1 MHHSGAPR
9 REIVEAYSDL
19 TSLRGA
25 KRRSNP
31 FSPSLWLWMLR
42 GACHRARIR
51 ATRWLA
57 TTPSRRATL
66 STVVARLDRA
76 IQYSRGVSDRIEK
89 PRRTGYP
96 ACAGYDGGLGGAE
109 TTSIPVSADLHYRRL
124 TPAARPMQM
133 RSSKARRAAG
143 ARPKRIQAKRVPV
156 RVKKTRQKKTL
167 DVREVSRI
175 SLEGRSVIVAM
186 CVGQLG
192 SLLPHVVVPS
202 ILAAFLIPEWHL
214 SGAQAGLLAGSG
226 AAGYML
232 TVPVLATLTDRI
244 DARKI
249 LIAGSALSALGTFL
263 FGMFASG
270 LWSGA
275 LFNAVAGVGF
285 AGAYMPGL
293 KALTD
298 RLAPG
303 DSSRAITLYTSSFSF
318 GVGLSF
324 LVSQLVAES
333 FEWRAAFF
341 VTALGPMVMLLV
353 CFLLRPIEPKPAQGR
368 LLDFAPVFRNTQ
380 AMGFILGYGAHC
392 FELYGI
398 RTWLVASWTFVAMR
412 NSDSW
417 ILTPVVVSVL
427 FSLLAM
433 PASIIGNE
441 LAIKFGR
448 HRAIS
453 AVMFSSAVVALLI
466 GLFAAKSSWFLL
478 PLIVIY
484 AITVPADSGALTSG
498 MTMAANPSYRG
509 ATMATHSTVGFS
521 LSALGAWAVG
531 VALDAAGGPLSP
543 SAWMAAFSVLAA
555 GILLGPVALYWSR
568 KTMAQP

>member
-1 MHHSGAPR
+1 
-9 REIVEAYSDL
+9 
-19 TSLRGA
+19 
-25 KRRSNP
+25 
-31 FSPSLWLWMLR
+31 
-42 GACHRARIR
+42 
-51 ATRWLA
+51 
-57 TTPSRRATL
+57 
-66 STVVARLDRA
+66 
-76 IQYSRGVSDRIEK
+76 
-89 PRRTGYP
+89 
-96 ACAGYDGGLGGAE
+96 
-109 TTSIPVSADLHYRRL
+109 
-124 TPAARPMQM
+124 
-133 RSSKARRAAG
+133 
-143 ARPKRIQAKRVPV
+143 
-156 RVKKTRQKKTL
+156 
-167 DVREVSRI
+167 
-175 SLEGRSVIVAM
+175 M

-214 SGAQAGLLAGSG
+214 TGAQAGLLAGSG

-263 FGMFASG
+263 FGMFASS

-275 LFNAVAGVGF
+275 LFNAIAGVGF

-324 LVSQLVAES
+324 LVSQLVAEN
-333 FEWRAAFF
+333 FGWRSALF

-353 CFLLRPIEPKPAQGR
+353 CFLLRPIEPKPVQGR
-368 LLDFAPVFRNTQ
+368 LLDFAPVFRNTE

-398 RTWLVASWTFVAMR
+398 RTWLVAFWTFVATK
-412 NSDSW
+412 NSDSS

-466 GLFAAKSSWFLL
+466 GVFADKSPWFLL
-478 PLIVIY
+478 PLMVIY

-498 MTMAANPSYRG
+498 MTMAANPRYRG

-521 LSALGAWAVG
+521 LSAVGAWAVG
-531 VALDAAGGPLSP
+531 VALDAAGGPLSA

-555 GILLGPVALYWSR
+555 GILLGPVALHWSR
-568 KTMAQP
+568 KTTALP

>member
-1 MHHSGAPR
+1 
-9 REIVEAYSDL
+9 
-19 TSLRGA
+19 
-25 KRRSNP
+25 
-31 FSPSLWLWMLR
+31 
-42 GACHRARIR
+42 
-51 ATRWLA
+51 
-57 TTPSRRATL
+57 
-66 STVVARLDRA
+66 
-76 IQYSRGVSDRIEK
+76 
-89 PRRTGYP
+89 
-96 ACAGYDGGLGGAE
+96 
-109 TTSIPVSADLHYRRL
+109 
-124 TPAARPMQM
+124 
-133 RSSKARRAAG
+133 
-143 ARPKRIQAKRVPV
+143 
-156 RVKKTRQKKTL
+156 
-167 DVREVSRI
+167 
-175 SLEGRSVIVAM
+175 M
-186 CVGQLG
+186 CGGQLG

-214 SGAQAGLLAGSG
+214 TGAQAGLLAGSG

-249 LIAGSALSALGTFL
+249 LIAGSALSALGTLL
-263 FGMFASG
+263 FGLFASG

-275 LFNAVAGVGF
+275 CFNAIAGVGF

-324 LVSQLVAES
+324 LVSQLVAEGWG
-333 FEWRAAFF
+333 WRAAFF
-341 VTALGPMVMLLV
+341 VTAAGPLVMLLV
-353 CFLLRPIEPKPAQGR
+353 CFLLRPVKPKPAGP
-368 LLDFAPVFRNTQ
+368 LLDFAPVFRNTK
-380 AMGFILGYGAHC
+380 AMGFVLGYGAHC

-398 RTWLVASWTFVAMR
+398 RTWLVAFWTFVAMK
-412 NSDSW
+412 NSDSS

-433 PASIIGNE
+433 PASILGNE
-441 LAIKFGR
+441 FALRIGR
-448 HRAIS
+448 HRAITAVMLSS
-453 AVMFSSAVVALLI
+453 AVMALLI
-466 GLFAAKSSWFLL
+466 GIFADRSPLFLL
-478 PLIVIY
+478 PLMMVY

-498 MTMAANPSYRG
+498 MAMAADPDYRG

-521 LSALGAWAVG
+521 LSALGAWVVG

-543 SAWMAAFSVLAA
+543 SAWTAAFFVLAA

-568 KTMAQP
+568 TVTLRP